1 MTTAGASWNI
11 VLRLGAAIVVASV
24 LVATAL
30 AAHERVAF
38 ERALVP
44 DDSSFATRHLSTSHV
59 VHDVA
64 ESPVVEEDSSA
75 NDTDVRVGSTDDAAA
90 ETSSSGT
97 ARACA
102 LHVFRHASKTGGTTM
117 RFIFDRQTVLG
128 AWEAPVPYGA
138 SEMEWKAFKEAW
150 TEAARAS
157 ARGERETAPRALV
170 EVRGHYP
177 SSWSAAN
184 FQSVVLKDII
194 AMREEFKDTCTVTTS
209 YLVRRPVDQ
218 YASYYD
224 YYVKRAQEEEA
235 NKEANGESVTH
246 KWGKSVHDWALTKP
260 DLQTRELLWN
270 ERCIG
275 QLRAAPFDHSQ
286 PWPHECLQV
295 SDDDWSRARSMFDSF
310 DVVGTTDRFNEF
322 LLIVAKLVGIEDV
335 RYVYSNAGRSVS
347 ELDKGALANTI
358 SNVTT
363 NDVRLYEDADKALTS
378 TIESMYGSVEKFKR
392 DVLEPYEKATV
403 VTDGRRYVGGKAG
416 ATPKY
421 KWVRA
426 NDAVSSN
433 ATPVQ
438 LPMWVMPNGGGQA
451 TAYMIRDPVV
461 MVERAAAP
469 RAPCAKGCNFD

>member
-1 MTTAGASWNI
+1 MTNAGASWNGA
-11 VLRLGAAIVVASV
+11 LRLGAAVVVASV
-24 LVATAL
+24 LAVAAL
-30 AAHERVAF
+30 AAHQRGAF
-38 ERALVP
+38 ERALVTE
-44 DDSSFATRHLSTSHV
+44 DSAPRRDLSASRV
-59 VHDVA
+59 VDDVA
-64 ESPVVEEDSSA
+64 ESPLME
-75 NDTDVRVGSTDDAAA
+75 DDARADDADARGGSADDAVA
-90 ETSSSGT
+90 EPSSSGT

-138 SEMEWKAFKEAW
+138 SETEWKAFKEAW

-157 ARGERETAPRALV
+157 ARGERATAPRALV

-184 FQSVVLKDII
+184 FESVVLKDVM
-194 AMREEFKDTCTVTTS
+194 AMREEFEDTCSVTTS
-209 YLVRRPVDQ
+209 YLVRRPVDH

-224 YYVKRAQEEEA
+224 YYVKRSQEEEA
-235 NKEANGESVTH
+235 TKEANGETVPH
-246 KWGKSVHDWALTKP
+246 KWGKNVYDWALTKP

-270 ERCIG
+270 EHCIG

-286 PWPHECLQV
+286 LWPHECLQV
-295 SDDDWSRARSMFDSF
+295 SDDDWSRARAMFGAF
-310 DVVGTTDRFNEF
+310 DIVGTTDRFNEF
-322 LLIVAKLVGIEDV
+322 LLVVAKIVGIDDV
-335 RYVYSNAGRSVS
+335 RYVFSNAGRSVS
-347 ELDKGALANTI
+347 EVDKHALAHTI
-358 SNVTT
+358 RNVTT
-363 NDVRLYEDADKALTS
+363 SDARLYEDADSALTS
-378 TIESMYGSVEKFKR
+378 VIESIYGSVEKFKR
-392 DVLEPYEKATV
+392 DVLEPYENATV
-403 VTDGRRYVGGKAG
+403 EVGGRRYVGGKPE

-421 KWVRA
+421 KWVRT
-426 NDAVSSN
+426 NDAESSN

-461 MVERAAAP
+461 MIERSAAP